1 MTLNVG
7 FDTNG
12 TMSTKENT
20 TNEKKLIYVVEDEPD
35 ILELIGLHLAKAGY
49 DVEKFTESAPMM
61 NTLENGNKL
70 PDLVI
75 LDLMLPGM
83 DGLEVCKHLKKH
95 DSYAHIPVIMVTAK
109 TEELDVVLGLELGA
123 DDYIPKPFSTRELV
137 ARVKAVLRRSSS
149 AGDVVSKKI
158 VLGDRISIDPDK
170 FEVLVDSKL
179 VNLTSTEF
187 MILKMMAE
195 KKGWVFSREK
205 ILDLLWGDEKDVFD
219 RTVDVHIK
227 NLRDKM
233 GAAGKLIKNVRGV
246 GYKIEL

>member
-1 MTLNVG
+1 MNK
-7 FDTNG
+7 
-12 TMSTKENT
+12 KENL
-20 TNEKKLIYVVEDEPD
+20 TNDKKLIYVVEDEPD
-35 ILELIGLHLAKAGY
+35 ILELIGLHLIKAGY
-49 DVEKFTESAPMM
+49 DVEKFTESTPMM
-61 NTLENGNKL
+61 KALESKDTL
-70 PDLVI
+70 PDLLV

-83 DGLEVCKHLKKH
+83 DGLEVCKNLKK
-95 DSYAHIPVIMVTAK
+95 SETYMNIPVIMVTAK

-123 DDYIPKPFSTRELV
+123 DDYIPKPFSPRELV
-137 ARVKAVLRRSSS
+137 ARVKAVMRRGARSH
-149 AGDVVSKKI
+149 DPVSKKI
-158 VLGDRISIDPDK
+158 VVGDRISIDPDK
-170 FEVLVDSKL
+170 FEVIVDGAP

-187 MILKMMAE
+187 MILKMLSE

-233 GAAGKLIKNVRGV
+233 GPAAKLIKNVRGV